1 MRLLLSKILYYF
13 GNFIGKLICYNF
25 ISKYFARPLYAM
37 YSSLML
43 SSMDLDQEGKVWNK
57 K

>member
-37 YSSLML
+37 YSKLML
-43 SSMDLDQEGKVWNK
+43 SSMDLDANEKIWTK